1 MTWTEAL
8 VLMKSGKAVKRPG
21 WSGNKFL
28 YYVPAMNVPA
38 MTMSSKKFADKNGR
52 VQFKEFIAIHTKEG
66 MVGLYATTQ
75 CDMLAS
81 DWVEYEI

>member
-8 VLMKSGKAVKRPG
+8 GLMKSGKAVKRPG

-28 YYVPAMNVPA
+28 YYVPAM
-38 MTMSSKKFADKNGR
+38 TTSSKKFADKDGR

-81 DWVEYEI
+81 NWVECKI